1 MNFLF
6 NESNKTIALDV
17 PGASTEIVVRASI
30 NNRVTT
36 VTINDELIG
45 VLYMP
50 VMKVVRIL
58 RKGISGYALTLPKA
72 KLSYE

>member
-6 NESNKTIALDV
+6 NEFNKTIALDV
-17 PGASTEIVVRASI
+17 PGVSTEIVVRASI

-36 VTINDELIG
+36 ITANDELIG

-50 VMKVVRIL
+50 VMQVVRIL
-58 RKGISGYALTLPKA
+58 RKGIRGYAFTLPKA
-72 KLSYE
+72 TLRYE